1 MRNTSERLTNDRVAA
16 KLTDR
21 LDRGSIAPGLAKM
34 WRIYIKLNYF
44 ENKLEPK
51 QPFEKDKS
59 NYYNLCP
66 GCGRRIRKSYALPQ
80 FKPNFCENCGQALR
94 WEDKDNGR

>member
-1 MRNTSERLTNDRVAA
+1 MRNTSERLTNDRVAQD
-16 KLTDR
+16 LTER
-21 LDRGSIAPGLAKM
+21 LKRGYTAPELARV
-34 WRIYIKLNYF
+34 WLVYIKLNQL

-66 GCGRRIRKSYALPQ
+66 GCGRQIRKSYALPQ

-94 WEDKDNGR
+94 WEDKDDGR